1 MQIKYKLLL
10 WFAALVS
17 GLLLLFSGYVYVDTA
32 RFRQHSFGE
41 RLARKA
47 AVTRQILALDDSIA
61 GTVLASLPEQAEQV
75 YTPSD
80 RRLYASAGADY
91 RPSAGWLARV
101 RQQGSRSFSY
111 RRPGYAHPKE
121 GVALAYRRPD
131 AEGQYVAVVTAYDQQ
146 GFAQQQTLF
155 NSFLYGNLAA
165 VALVAAL
172 GLLFAT
178 RALAPLNF
186 LLWQLRTAEARSLAF
201 RLRPLNRRDEVGALA
216 GAFNELLT
224 RQEELVESQ
233 RSFISHASHEL
244 RTPLTTIKGWL
255 ETSLAYDSDV
265 SSLQKGIGQAVG
277 ELDKLTALAN
287 GLLHL
292 ARLDGAAHL
301 DGQPLAVVDLL
312 LDVVGSAQQQR
323 PGQRLD
329 LAIGEDV
336 EAQLQTPQ
344 VLGNTR
350 LLSTA
355 LGNLVDNAAK
365 YSNGQPV
372 TLTLTLDGHQA
383 VRLLVEDR
391 GPGIAPDEQERIFQP
406 LTRGRAAGD
415 IPGFGIGL
423 TLAQRIIHL
432 HRGRLRLLPRP
443 GGGTVAEVWLP
454 LRPAPD
460 QRTGFNDF

>member
-17 GLLLLFSGYVYVDTA
+17 GLLLVFSGYVYVNTA
-32 RFRQHSFGE
+32 RFRHHSFAE

-47 AVTRQILALDDSIA
+47 AVTQQILALNDSLA

-75 YTPSD
+75 YTPAG
-80 RRLYASAGADY
+80 RLLYASAGADY
-91 RPSAGWLARV
+91 RPAAGWLARV
-101 RQQGSRSFSY
+101 RQQGSRGFSY
-111 RRPGYAHPKE
+111 RRPGHAYPTE

-131 AEGQYVAVVTAYDQQ
+131 AEGQYVAIVTAYDQE

-186 LLWQLRTAEARSLAF
+186 LLRQLRT
-201 RLRPLNRRDEVGALA
+201 LNRRDEVGALA

-265 SSLQKGIGQAVG
+265 ASLQKGIGQAVG

-312 LDVVGSAQQQR
+312 LDVVGSAQRQR

-336 EAQLQTPQ
+336 EAQPRTPQ
-344 VLGNTR
+344 VLGNAR

-365 YSNGQPV
+365 YSGGQPV
-372 TLTLTLDGHQA
+372 ALALTLDGPQA
-383 VRLLVEDR
+383 VRLLVEDH
-391 GPGIAPDEQERIFQP
+391 GPGIAPDELERIFAP
-406 LTRGRAAGD
+406 LTRGRAVGD
-415 IPGFGIGL
+415 VPGFGIGL

-454 LRPAPD
+454 LTEPQRPGP
-460 QRTGFNDF
+460 QSF

>member
-17 GLLLLFSGYVYVDTA
+17 GLLLVFSGYVYVDTTQ
-32 RFRQHSFGE
+32 FRQHSFSE

-47 AVTRQILALDDSIA
+47 AVTQQLVALTDSIA
-61 GTVLASLPEQAEQV
+61 GTMLASLPEQAEQV
-75 YTPSD
+75 YSPAG

-91 RPSAGWLARV
+91 RPAASWLAWV
-101 RQQGSRSFSY
+101 RQQGVVRFSY
-111 RRPGYAHPKE
+111 PQPGHAHPKE

-131 AEGQYVAVVTAYDQQ
+131 AEGQYVAIVTAYDQQ

-165 VALVAAL
+165 VALVVAL

-186 LLWQLRTAEARSLAF
+186 LLGQLRTAEARSLAF
-201 RLRPLNRRDEVGALA
+201 RLRPLNRRDEVGKLA

-224 RQEELVESQ
+224 RQEELVDSQ
-233 RSFISHASHEL
+233 RAFISHASHEL

-255 ETSLAYDSDV
+255 ETSLAYDADV
-265 SSLQKGIGQAVG
+265 ASLKRGIGQAVG

-336 EAQLQTPQ
+336 EAQPQAPQ
-344 VLGNTR
+344 VLGNAR

-365 YSNGQPV
+365 YSGGQPV
-372 TLTLTLDGHQA
+372 GLVLTLDGPQA

-391 GPGIAPDEQERIFQP
+391 GPGIAPDEQERIFEP
-406 LTRGRAAGD
+406 LTRGRAVGD
-415 IPGFGIGL
+415 VPGFGIGL

-443 GGGTVAEVWLP
+443 GGGTVTEVWLP
-454 LRPAPD
+454 LRPAP
-460 QRTGFNDF
+460 GG